1 VPARSFRSLPLAAT
15 VPIGIQLAARAGP
28 LQTTFAYHES
38 RRLAEMLCVI
48 DARSAGIQMK
58 ITRLFTLVGPYLPL
72 DRHFEIGNFIGDIL
86 RGRAIDVANG
96 GTAVRTYLYAADLA
110 TWLWRI
116 LARGETIHAY
126 NVGSE
131 RTLSV
136 AQAARVVAAV
146 NGGHD
151 EVVIR
156 GTHSEHPLKP
166 ERYVPST
173 LRARSELG
181 LAETVGLEEAI
192 ARTLAWHRANAAY
205 TEVRRSACCT
215 SNLALDDDT
224 SAVDPGWQR

>member
-1 VPARSFRSLPLAAT
+1 MIDTVVHGTRRVLELARRNGAIPFLFTSSGVVYGEQPPDLERIDESYMGGPDPLET
-15 VPIGIQLAARAGP
+15 K
-28 LQTTFAYHES
+28 FAYHES
-38 RRLAEMLCVI
+38 RRLAEMLCAI
-48 DARSAGIQMK
+48 DATSAGLQMK
-58 ITRLFTLVGPYLPL
+58 IARLFTLVAPYLPL

-116 LARGETIHAY
+116 LARGETTRAY

-156 GTHSEHPLKP
+156 GTQPEHSLKP
-166 ERYVPST
+166 GRYVPST

-192 ARTLAWHRANAAY
+192 ARTLAWHRANAA
-205 TEVRRSACCT
+205 
-215 SNLALDDDT
+215 LH
-224 SAVDPGWQR
+224 